1 MSKLKNSN
9 DLMFVHSDL
18 IPYWWS
24 QSCKS
29 KKIFC
34 ILCYLFNININKTPQ
49 LIRSWVRADSVSQTF
64 FVPSSQMI
72 NLLSTNNRYPPDK
85 AAKCLIVMN
94 DKCSFS
100 LYCTRLLTSSSS
112 CRELLESQWL
122 ARDHFTVTRWR
133 WLWVVAT
140 AAARR
145 HQNVLITTIDV
156 WRLYQETCVT
166 LSADTMG
173 KHSYFSRNNS
183 LNLLASTEALNSFNF
198 EDMLENIWSFT
209 IHNIHPC
216 HGVPTLQQL
225 SGAQL
230 HNNW

>member
-100 LYCTRLLTSSSS
+100 LYCTRLLTSSS

-133 WLWVVAT
+133 RLWVVAT

-156 WRLYQETCVT
+156 WRLYQGTCVT
-166 LSADTMG
+166 LSADTMAKHYW

-183 LNLLASTEALNSFNF
+183 LNLLASTEAFYCNFVDIIISNILNNY
-198 EDMLENIWSFT
+198 
-209 IHNIHPC
+209 HHPEC
-216 HGVPTLQQL
+216 SSMVADIAAAEWCTT
-225 SGAQL
+225 AQ
-230 HNNW
+230 

>member
-1 MSKLKNSN
+1 
-9 DLMFVHSDL
+9 MFSPL
-18 IPYWWS
+18 LAYPYWWS

-34 ILCYLFNININKTPQ
+34 ILFYLFNININKTPQ
-49 LIRSWVRADSVSQTF
+49 LIRSLVRADSVSQTF

-156 WRLYQETCVT
+156 WRLYQGSCVT
-166 LSADTMG
+166 LSNDTMAKHHC
-173 KHSYFSRNNS
+173 KHSYFSHNNS
-183 LNLLASTEALNSFNF
+183 LNLLAFYL
-198 EDMLENIWSFT
+198 
-209 IHNIHPC
+209 
-216 HGVPTLQQL
+216 
-225 SGAQL
+225 
-230 HNNW
+230 

>member
-1 MSKLKNSN
+1 MIWCS
-9 DLMFVHSDL
+9 DHSGH
-18 IPYWWS
+18 IPYRWS

-49 LIRSWVRADSVSQTF
+49 LIRSLVRADSVSQTF

-112 CRELLESQWL
+112 ARRSQPCRELLESQWL
-122 ARDHFTVTRWR
+122 VELQTKVCKD
-133 WLWVVAT
+133 
-140 AAARR
+140 
-145 HQNVLITTIDV
+145 
-156 WRLYQETCVT
+156 
-166 LSADTMG
+166 
-173 KHSYFSRNNS
+173 
-183 LNLLASTEALNSFNF
+183 
-198 EDMLENIWSFT
+198 FT
-209 IHNIHPC
+209 IMEKA
-216 HGVPTLQQL
+216 PTRAFSSLKAATSNFTFKTL
-225 SGAQL
+225 C
-230 HNNW
+230 